1 MKLTPIEI
9 KQQQFEKSLRGYD
22 VADVQAFLT
31 LVSNEYEHLITKN
44 KELEDQI
51 EKLGDRV
58 RHYERVEEA
67 LHETLQTTKESVAQK
82 MDNARLEAKNTTD
95 KAQMDAEGIIQE
107 ANQQRAHIRQS
118 ILRLL
123 DRRDEIISG
132 ISSYLDNAKSSI
144 DKFSKDEMSIFT
156 LPLDEEVKEAIN
168 AEPVVEEIAEE
179 IVEDT
184 SDGDEI
190 IEETIA
196 SDSDSEV
203 TAEETDALDSNNE
216 EELNKSRF
224 AFDEDEIENL
234 EHENEDEEK
243 VAKHDNGFPP
253 GSDRLNDILDEID

>member
-31 LVSNEYEHLITKN
+31 LVSNEYEHLLTKN
-44 KELEDQI
+44 NELEDQI

-82 MDNARLEAKNTTD
+82 MDNARLDAKNTTD

-156 LPLDEEVKEAIN
+156 LPLDEEVKETII
-168 AEPVVEEIAEE
+168 AEADIEE
-179 IVEDT
+179 IV
-184 SDGDEI
+184 
-190 IEETIA
+190 
-196 SDSDSEV
+196 
-203 TAEETDALDSNNE
+203 EETDALDSINDE
-216 EELNKSRF
+216 EQNKSRF
-224 AFDEDEIENL
+224 EFDEAEIENL
-234 EHENEDEEK
+234 AHDSEDEEN